1 MSRLFITAALTL
13 SLAACQA
20 ADSDMRNVSLPGQS
34 SIATELAG
42 ADTYLDP
49 MPTAVIA
56 LKPDDMARNRAFCEA
71 FNQLPTAQEKIAK
84 SVLAQNLILTRWIT
98 QLDSIPAERA
108 RDCEYLVGTYDY
120 SRAKS
125 LMNAAQMDG
134 GRFEGKGPFLIV
146 IIPDTTGL
154 HRISVDGS
162 AYEAQDFPAFAKSW
176 NTAIGQ
182 AQYRITENQKP
193 GIVQSGFSLI
203 GSVFRTVFAGTA
215 ALLGGI

>member
-13 SLAACQA
+13 SLAACQG
-20 ADSDMRNVSLPGQS
+20 ADSTTRNVSLPGQS

-42 ADTYLDP
+42 ADTYLNP
-49 MPTAVIA
+49 MPTAVVI
-56 LKPDDMARNRAFCEA
+56 LKPDDMARNRAFCQA
-71 FNQLPTAQEKIAK
+71 FAQLPTAQEKMAK

-98 QLDSIPAERA
+98 QLDQIPAERA

-120 SRAKS
+120 NRAKS
-125 LMNAAQMDG
+125 LMNTARMDG
-134 GRFEGKGPFLIV
+134 GRLEGKGPFLIV
-146 IIPDTTGL
+146 IVPDTTGL
-154 HRISVDGS
+154 HMINIDGS
-162 AYEAQDFPAFAKSW
+162 AYEAKDFPAFAQSW

-193 GIVQSGFSLI
+193 GLVESTWSLV
-203 GSVFRTVFAGTA
+203 GAVFRTVFAGTA